1 MTFYFLMR
9 LIDGA
14 KLGKSFKNRH
24 GNPPFLYGFVPTV
37 GQGAFRPSSKA
48 DGGHVLLRFSEVFH
62 ELPHDVSGG
71 TYGIYGR
78 CDLSDFEFAL
88 FSVPSKIPRLEAALP
103 KMSRSSS
110 ELAPRASASATL
122 SNSPFRTRRVGD
134 SF

>member
-9 LIDGA
+9 LIDGS

-24 GNPPFLYGFVPTV
+24 GNPPFLYGFVPAV
-37 GQGAFRPSSKA
+37 GQGAFRSSSKV
-48 DGGHVLLRFSEVFH
+48 DGDHVLLRFPEIFH

-88 FSVPSKIPRLEAALP
+88 FSVPLENTALGG
-103 KMSRSSS
+103 RF
-110 ELAPRASASATL
+110 A
-122 SNSPFRTRRVGD
+122 
-134 SF
+134 

>member
-9 LIDGA
+9 LIDGS
-14 KLGKSFKNRH
+14 KL

-48 DGGHVLLRFSEVFH
+48 DGGHVLLRFPEVFH

-88 FSVPSKIPRLEAALP
+88 FSVPLENTALGG
-103 KMSRSSS
+103 RF
-110 ELAPRASASATL
+110 A
-122 SNSPFRTRRVGD
+122 
-134 SF
+134 